1 MRIFNFSIILLIK
14 LYKFLISPFFYNS
27 CKFEPSC
34 STYAIKCF
42 ENYNFLKATL
52 KSLFRIIKCNPWFG
66 SGGVDDPIKKK
77 ELR

>member
-1 MRIFNFSIILLIK
+1 MRIFNFPIILLIK

-27 CKFEPSC
+27 CKFEPTC

-52 KSLFRIIKCNPWFG
+52 KSLVRIIKCNPWFG
-66 SGGVDDPIKKK
+66 NGGIDDPIKKK
-77 ELR
+77 ETR